1 MNFLMRRLQREGV
14 MLDSAVTFRDERAV
28 LTIADKIDDHVV
40 IIMPPGTRPGPF
52 WAVTEA
58 DARRMLA
65 HDSDMKLHP
74 CTPLPEPGAE
84 TAAEPVE

>member
-14 MLDSAVTFRDERAV
+14 MLDSAVTFRDERVV
-28 LTIADKIDDHVV
+28 LNIADKIDDHVV
-40 IIMPPGTRPGPF
+40 IIMPGNTRPGPF
-52 WAVTEA
+52 WAVTVD

-74 CTPLPEPGAE
+74 CTPLPEPG
-84 TAAEPVE
+84 TSAEPVE